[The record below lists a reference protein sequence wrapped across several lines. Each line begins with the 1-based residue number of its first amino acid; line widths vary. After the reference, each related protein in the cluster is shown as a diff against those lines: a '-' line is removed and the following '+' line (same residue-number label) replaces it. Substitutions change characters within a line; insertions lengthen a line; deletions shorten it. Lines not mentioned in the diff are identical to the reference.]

1 MYIKESLSLI
11 SVFVTLTSLR
21 PITLKYNTKI
31 TLVNN
36 IYKFSLSLFRKIFLL
51 FECVEESL
59 SLISVFVTL
68 TSLRQITFTQ
78 NITRVYTFSFSF
90 LQNIFFRCRCNG
102 KSLSFISWFV
112 TLTSLRP
119 ITFTL
124 GCLSLPLSVFRQ
136 DFYSWLFL
144 SRSRCLSHYTS
155 VVLSSVLVTP
165 VSTFESHGGG
175 EFTQSRE
182 ALPNS
187 TFPLTLPGT
196 PPSLSLYRRTRDPGV
211 RHDSF
216 TRVFVFFHFVTWLF
230 ARRLYVSFNIHFLKK
245 INKKLSCSNKSIFF

>member
-78 NITRVYTFSFSF
+78 NITQKITRVYTFSFSF

-136 DFYSWLFL
+136 DDLLLVAISL
-144 SRSRCLSHYTS
+144 SQSLSFSLHFGSLIKCPGYTS
-155 VVLSSVLVTP
+155 LNLRVSRWRRIYTVERSSAEFHLPANSPRDATLAFTLSTYSG
-165 VSTFESHGGG
+165 SGS
-175 EFTQSRE
+175 QAR
-182 ALPNS
+182 
-187 TFPLTLPGT
+187 
-196 PPSLSLYRRTRDPGV
+196 
-211 RHDSF
+211 
-216 TRVFVFFHFVTWLF
+216 FFHS
-230 ARRLYVSFNIHFLKK
+230 RLRFLPLRHLTFRKAALRILQYSFSEKDQ
-245 INKKLSCSNKSIFF
+245 